1 VIGLDSNVLVRYLTR
16 DDEAQFVA
24 AAKAIDAIAAT
35 GEKAYV
41 CMAVLL
47 ETAWVLD
54 RSYGTDRAG
63 IARAVRGLLETAD
76 LVLEDEPLV
85 EAALDAFQTGPADF
99 ADYVIAFGNL
109 SAGCGRT
116 LTFDERAAK
125 CFGFDLLTTT

>member
-1 VIGLDSNVLVRYLTR
+1 VIGLESNVLVRYLTR
-16 DDEAQFVA
+16 DDESQFA
-24 AAKAIDAIAAT
+24 IANKAINAIAAA

-47 ETAWVLD
+47 ETTWVLD

-63 IARAVRGLLETAD
+63 IARALRGLLETAD
-76 LVLEDEPLV
+76 VVFENEPLV

-109 SAGCGRT
+109 SAGCEHT
-116 LTFDERAAK
+116 LTFDGRAAK
-125 CFGFDLLTTT
+125 CFGFDLLAAA

>member
-16 DDEAQFVA
+16 DDEAQFA
-24 AAKAIDAIAAT
+24 MADKAISAIAAG

-47 ETAWVLD
+47 ETTWVLD

-63 IARAVRGLLETAD
+63 IARALRGLLETAD
-76 LVLEDEPLV
+76 IVLEDEPLV

-109 SAGCGRT
+109 SAGCGHT
-116 LTFDERAAK
+116 LTFDGRAAK
-125 CFGFDLLTTT
+125 CPGFRMLAAG